1 MALYNI
7 DTSDFV
13 MPKAINQEEHKFI
26 DGDTLTDKE
35 GKLFRIEGLSAP
47 EIMHITGQGELAPG
61 TPGGLAATEQIEGLA
76 KKFNY
81 NNVIK
86 LTNPDGSPKMDATG
100 TRQLVR
106 ITDENGRD
114 FVETLS
120 RYGINKLGKF
130 SSPEEINAYQW
141 GAARKSDRINKFS
154 DEPLDE
160 FEQAQLTIEQVADKE
175 QWYDSE
181 FAKIALNEQQLARLN
196 APRQP
201 GESIAEFA
209 FRKKMAAEYTD
220 SMVLNRHSDRTLQN
234 KSLHPWADGFD
245 IGWTGAIEG
254 MYGAVNMIGEESGF
268 DWFSEIGSAGIKR
281 QHDYLRSK
289 PELKMSILKPTLDD
303 EGNVIANEWD
313 VGGLSGFFEYVG
325 NMAAISL
332 PYMGV
337 TFAGAMTAPVGMI
350 APVAMYTGMTY
361 NDMEGD
367 AEDKSAILATA
378 SGVTMSVLDRLGI
391 KTLMSGVSGTILKK
405 EYRDKMVKAYQKKE
419 FEKTGQK
426 VSDAMAKAAIA
437 KMTRMESAK
446 LIGSAAQIAKEQL
459 TYGNI
464 LRAFAARSATG
475 FGIESTT
482 EVGQELTQYLASVY
496 GSDKPFNS
504 VDLHNRLVN
513 AFVAGGTLGAGF
525 AIPGAAYD
533 AGAWADVN
541 VRLAP
546 AEEKRL
552 STEGKWAKEN
562 EDKYNIKNPDG
573 TIARY
578 VKPKNTLELL
588 DGYRKKLK
596 AKRTSEAEREAYGEV
611 IDRSSF
617 AGRDEAGRKQA
628 KDRDLLEKIKA
639 AAKEF
644 PVLWRGSVGHA
655 MWQDAVGS
663 PTIRELGS
671 FFGAFLHRVHPG
683 RNFEEH
689 KQGELAKYKEE
700 IMSPAGAAS
709 MLKQKNIDTLTI
721 SDMVYRFYRD
731 VVKDQEL
738 SKVDF
743 DNLPEE
749 FRKDKD
755 FYKLITSQL
764 QKLGDKLFKDQK
776 TAREF
781 FLDGSRTGKRFDVGY
796 LNNYLGTYKSLDKV
810 QVEKNKAEFIKDLKD
825 EFQFTQDQA
834 KRLADAILDNNDIV
848 DDNTLTDFNIG
859 RGRHIP
865 GSHKGR
871 TLGLATHPSGKF
883 EKYME
888 KDLFINVSNAAK
900 SAARYTTYQKF
911 VGDNGEVIN
920 QVLDEAVQKGEITEE
935 RANRLAAFLQDYLN
949 AESGNYKKIDNE
961 TLAKIQKNVL
971 VWTTLAGLPLATI
984 SSLVEFMM
992 TMRALSPEQIQ
1003 GVLKN
1008 AGRELGQAI
1017 WETITT
1023 PTPNLKLATGTKARL
1038 KKEERQARLKRLGYF
1053 DWDVGAAQTTG
1064 ATENTFAS
1072 RYLLD
1077 KYFRVIGLQQWT
1089 DYTRNVRASIADD
1102 FIMDHLATVKEGRMS
1117 GRPQNNEEQEAEE
1130 QLRNL
1135 GINVTELLE
1144 IDGLPFEKPANKTRE
1159 EHLSD
1164 MRRASERLDDIL
1176 SQAEYNFVNEA
1187 IALPGTANRPLFYQN
1202 PHLALFTQFQGFIAT
1217 FSANILPRLWGDYVK
1232 RGTPRLKY
1240 NAFAIMTTMI
1250 MLGFVSQYLKDLL
1263 KYGQATPYLDRLEK
1277 IQRGIGASGMIGVA
1291 ERPLNFFF
1299 PIYETSSSNMVEEIF
1314 DTVSGEAAALSNV
1327 SRALTGA
1334 GQVLEG
1340 KTETGLYKLFKTAP
1354 LIGPVNILNRRLAAA
1369 GASLVE

>member
-26 DGDTLTDKE
+26 DGDTITDKE

-76 KKFNY
+76 TKFNY

-86 LTNPDGSPKMDATG
+86 LTNPDGTPKMDATG

-120 RYGINKLGKF
+120 RYGINKLGKY

-181 FAKIALNEQQLARLN
+181 FAKIALDEQQLARLN

-201 GESIAEFA
+201 GESVAKFA

-220 SMVLNRHSDRTLQN
+220 NMVLNRHSDRTLQN

-245 IGWTGAIEG
+245 IGWSGAIEG

-303 EGNVIANEWD
+303 AGNVINNEWD
-313 VGGLSGFFEYVG
+313 VGGLGGFFEYVG

-367 AEDKSAILATA
+367 DKSAILATA
-378 SGVTMSVLDRLGI
+378 SGVTMTVLDRLGI
-391 KTLMSGVSGTILKK
+391 KALMGNTTGTILKK
-405 EYRDKMVKAYQKKE
+405 EYRDKMVKAYIKKNPG
-419 FEKTGQK
+419 TT
-426 VSDAMAKAAIA
+426 DAVAKATVA
-437 KMTRMESAK
+437 KMTRMEAAK
-446 LIGSAAQIAKEQL
+446 LLGNAAQIAKEQL

-464 LRAFAARSATG
+464 LRAFAARSAQG

-482 EVGQELTQYLASVY
+482 EVGQELTQYMASVY

-525 AIPGAAYD
+525 AVPGAAYD

-552 STEGKWAKEN
+552 SQEGKWAKEN
-562 EDKYNIKNPDG
+562 EDKYHVKNADG

-588 DGYRKKLK
+588 DGYRKDLK
-596 AKRTSEAEREAYGEV
+596 KKRADESTRENLYGEI
-611 IDRSSF
+611 IDKTSF
-617 AGRDEAGRKQA
+617 PDRDEKGRKQA
-628 KDRDLLEKIKA
+628 KDRDFIEKIKA

-689 KQGELAKYKEE
+689 KQGELARYKEQ
-700 IMSPAGAAS
+700 IMSPATAAD
-709 MLKQKNIDTLTI
+709 MLNLKNIETITL
-721 SDMVYRFYRD
+721 SEKVYRLYRD
-731 VVKDQEL
+731 VIKDKEL
-738 SKVDF
+738 SEIDF

-749 FRKDKD
+749 FAKDKD

-764 QKLGDKLFKDQK
+764 QKLGDNLYVDQA
-776 TAREF
+776 TITEQ
-781 FLDGSRTGKRFDVGY
+781 FLDGSSTGKKFGVGY
-796 LNNYLGTYKSLDKV
+796 INNYLGTYKSIDKV
-810 QVEKNKAEFIKDLKD
+810 QVEKNKEEFIKDLQD
-825 EFQFTQDQA
+825 EYKFTQDQA
-834 KRLADAILDNNDIV
+834 RKLANAILDNNDIV
-848 DDNTLTDFNIG
+848 DDNSLTDFNIG

-883 EKYME
+883 DKYME

-920 QVLDEAVQKGEITEE
+920 QVLDKAVQKGEITEE

-971 VWTTLAGLPLATI
+971 VWTTLAGLPLATV

-992 TMRALSPEQIQ
+992 TLRALSPEQIQ
-1003 GVLKN
+1003 SVLKN
-1008 AGRELGQAI
+1008 AGQELGKAM

-1023 PTPNLKLATGTKARL
+1023 ATPNLKLATSTKARL

-1089 DYTRNVRASIADD
+1089 DYTRNIRASIADD
-1102 FIMDHLATVKEGRMS
+1102 FIMDHLATVKEGRAS
-1117 GRPQNNEEQEAEE
+1117 GRVQNNEEQEAEE

-1164 MRRASERLDDIL
+1164 MRKASERLDDIL

-1217 FSANILPRLWGDYVK
+1217 FSANIIPRLWGDYVK

-1263 KYGQATPYLDRLEK
+1263 KYGQATPYLDHLEK

-1340 KTETGLYKLFKTAP
+1340 KTESGLYKMFKTAP
-1354 LIGPVNILNRRLAAA
+1354 LIGPVNILNRRLANA